1 MNEQSYTLSLNGKVT
16 VVTGAARGIGRGIAH
31 SLAQAGAIVYVTD
44 RRTRHDQLG
53 EPGTIEDTVDEI
65 TLAGGEAT
73 PVQVDFTVDHQV
85 EALFQRIE
93 REHGHLDI
101 LVANAMNGNAIPFHM
116 GPVWELDPAS
126 WDHMFTS
133 GVRNHL
139 IAAVKAAP
147 LLLKSKGTIIL
158 TGYRDTNHPETGGN
172 LYYDLAMHTIT
183 RLTQNLAH
191 DFAVHD
197 VNVVAISPGLVRTE
211 VITAALGPHPEG
223 SQSIEYPGRAV
234 VALVSDSN
242 IATKRG
248 QIFSVGELA
257 RAYQFTDVDGSQPN

>member
-1 MNEQSYTLSLNGKVT
+1 MNEQSYTQLLKGKVAI
-16 VVTGAARGIGRGIAH
+16 VTGSARGVGGGIAY
-31 SLAQAGAIVYVTD
+31 SLAQAGVIVYVTD
-44 RRTRHDQLG
+44 RRTRTESQG
-53 EPGTIEDTVDEI
+53 QPGTIEDTVDEI
-65 TLAGGEAT
+65 TRAGGQAV
-73 PVQVDFTVDHQV
+73 PVQVDFTIDQQV
-85 EALFQRIE
+85 EALFQRVE
-93 REHGHLDI
+93 QEQGRLDI
-101 LVANAMNGNAIPFHM
+101 LVANAMNGNAIPFRM

-126 WDHMFTS
+126 WNHMFTS
-133 GVRNHL
+133 GVRNH
-139 IAAVKAAP
+139 IVAAAIAAP
-147 LLLKSKGTIIL
+147 LLIRSKGVIVL

-191 DFAVHD
+191 DFAAYD

-234 VALVSDSN
+234 VALVSDPA
-242 IATKRG
+242 IATKRS

-257 RAYQFTDVDGSQPN
+257 KMYQFTDVDGSQPN